1 MFPQCF
7 YMLTNS
13 GLQRE
18 MSYPGRMIILSC
30 IYFTSIVLQIE
41 TDAWSAQTSRV
52 KEGVFNMSCFDWF
65 NETETQRSATMKQKE
80 VFRSFLL
87 LFDNAFLCIE
97 RNCLAVARSQISQI
111 ILRVF
116 KPFH

>member
-1 MFPQCF
+1 
-7 YMLTNS
+7 MLTNS
-13 GLQRE
+13 GLQGE

-30 IYFTSIVLQIE
+30 IYFPSIVLQIE
-41 TDAWSAQTSRV
+41 SEAWSAQTSRV
-52 KEGVFNMSCFDWF
+52 KERVFNMSCFDWF
-65 NETETQRSATMKQKE
+65 NETETQRNATMKQKE

-87 LFDNAFLCIE
+87 LFDNAFLQCIE